1 MEKTKVAILGLGLM
15 GGGMARRL
23 LEAGYPLTVYNR
35 TQSKAEP
42 LAHVGARIAA
52 TPADAIS
59 KADVIFT
66 MVSDD
71 DASRQIWLGETGALA
86 AAKRSWLNP
95 AQLRRAT
102 S

>member
-1 MEKTKVAILGLGLM
+1 
-15 GGGMARRL
+15 MARRL

-35 TQSKAEP
+35 TQSRAEP
-42 LAHVGARIAA
+42 LAQVGARIATTSA
-52 TPADAIS
+52 EAVS
-59 KADVIFT
+59 EADVIFT

-71 DASRQIWLGETGALA
+71 DASRQIWLGETGALD
-86 AAKRSWLNP
+86 AAKPGASWLNP